1 MSALPENGKWT
12 VEAFLAFDD
21 ASPIKHEFYFG
32 DVIAMAG
39 ASEKHVLI
47 SGNVFASL
55 HQQLRQRD
63 CRVYQ
68 SDLRVYVSE
77 NEQFF
82 PDVMVLC
89 GEPEFVPE
97 REDKIVNPSVI
108 IEILSPSTANFD
120 RGSKFVS
127 YRKLIS
133 LQHYVLVSQ
142 DMMMVEHYS
151 RQADGTWVLSILED
165 ENSQLALNA
174 IDCQLDMAD
183 VYEKLD
189 FGE

>member
-1 MSALPENGKWT
+1 MSALPDSKKWT
-12 VEAFLAFDD
+12 VEDYNALDD
-21 ASPIKHEFYFG
+21 NAIKHEFYFG

-68 SDLRVYVSE
+68 SDLRVYVSQD
-77 NEQFF
+77 EQFF

-97 REDKIVNPSVI
+97 RDDKIVNPSVI
-108 IEILSPSTANFD
+108 IEILSPSTSNFD

-127 YRKLIS
+127 YRKLAS
-133 LQHYVLVSQ
+133 LQHYILVSQ
-142 DMMMVEHYS
+142 DLMMIEHYV
-151 RQADGTWVLSILED
+151 RQADGTWLLSILEND
-165 ENSQLALNA
+165 SASLSLTA
-174 IDCQLDMAD
+174 IDCDLAITD
-183 VYEKLD
+183 VYEKID
-189 FGE
+189 FHD